1 MKALFFVLIFCA
13 LTSACS
19 SQPAS
24 TRREAQEPTIT
35 PIITIKEIANQT
47 QEDLEHILGLTSSF
61 QPLNREELTVC
72 KNCQKYIYKNG
83 LVRIV
88 YINDMADWITVNP
101 PDSTPVRDA
110 LPLLGLPAT
119 PPVITTDSL
128 SRWTSVQGLREI
140 NVYTK
145 PDGTIDYIL
154 VKAFTL

>member
-1 MKALFFVLIFCA
+1 MKAFFLAITFCI
-13 LTSACS
+13 LTSACN

-24 TRREAQEPTIT
+24 TTKQAQEPAVT
-35 PIITIKEIANQT
+35 PIIVIKEIANQT

-61 QPLNREELTVC
+61 QPLNQEELTVC

-101 PDSTPVRDA
+101 PDSFRVQDA

-119 PPVITTDSL
+119 PPDRTTDSL
-128 SRWTSVQGLREI
+128 SLWKEVHGLKEI
-140 NVYTK
+140 NVYTTPK
-145 PDGTIDYIL
+145 GTIDYIL
-154 VKAFTL
+154 VKSFTL